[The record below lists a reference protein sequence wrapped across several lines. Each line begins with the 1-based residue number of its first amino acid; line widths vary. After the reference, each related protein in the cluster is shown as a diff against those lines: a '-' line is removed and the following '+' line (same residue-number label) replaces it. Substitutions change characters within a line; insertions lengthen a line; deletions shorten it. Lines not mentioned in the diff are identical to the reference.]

1 MNFTSLHETGTKNMS
16 RLKESN
22 GGSLSKEN
30 YPETQGQ
37 RGPEKAKEAA
47 VIENGIE
54 DRAREGTHSNT

>member
-47 VIENGIE
+47 VIENGIK
-54 DRAREGTHSNT
+54 DRAREGTHLNT